1 MATAGT
7 STIAA
12 AMAAAAA
19 AAVAGAVEQ
28 IVLSCPAMHSASVP
42 YLHGGE

>member
-1 MATAGT
+1 MATTGASAT
-7 STIAA
+7 SA

-19 AAVAGAVEQ
+19 AVGGAVEQ
-28 IVLSCPAMHSASVP
+28 IVLSRPSMHSASVP